1 MVPARNRADAIAI
14 VEHHVQRN
22 GAARKSHDGI
32 YDTRR
37 SNIKCLGRT
46 ESRIKGMV
54 QKPAF
59 LGNTSYHGRARGAAV
74 GRRLGPSQ
82 QAIGP
87 PWPGHFLTAC
97 LAPTNYHT
105 GTYGTDRSHRATGSG
120 SHP

>member
-1 MVPARNRADAIAI
+1 MTAWG
-14 VEHHVQRN
+14 H
-22 GAARKSHDGI
+22 
-32 YDTRR
+32 
-37 SNIKCLGRT
+37 
-46 ESRIKGMV
+46 

-59 LGNTSYHGRARGAAV
+59 LGNTSYHGRVRGAPV

-97 LAPTNYHT
+97 LVPTNYHT

-120 SHP
+120 SQPSELGEDSVKRPTPPSETLRTVPWHTC